1 MSSLP
6 QSVASDDPAARS
18 WGRGRRLALLGG
30 LALLCLLAFMTVG
43 VRTDWAFV
51 LEHRGAKVLTMA
63 LVACAIGLSTVV
75 FQTVSHNTILTPS
88 VMGLDALYLF
98 VQAAMV
104 LMLGAAGVSAMGEVG
119 RYALN
124 IVLMV
129 GFSVLLMRWLFV
141 GHASSLH
148 LMLLVGM
155 VGGIFFR
162 SLAGLAMRVLDP
174 NEFTALQDRMF
185 ANFNAVNL
193 QLLVPSLLLIAL
205 GSAWIWRQRHV
216 LDVISLGRD
225 AAIGLGLDYDGRV
238 LRLLAVV
245 ACMVAVSTALV
256 GPVIFF
262 GLLASNMAYH
272 AMGTRRHAWVL
283 PAAVLWGCVLL
294 MGGQVLLEQLFQFNT
309 VLSIVVEFLG
319 GIVFIVLLMRKGTQ

>member
-6 QSVASDDPAARS
+6 QSVASDGPAARS
-18 WGRGRRLALLGG
+18 WGHGARLALLGA

-43 VRTDWAFV
+43 VKTDWAFV

-98 VQAAMV
+98 VQASMV

-124 IVLMV
+124 IVLMM

-193 QLLVPSLLLIAL
+193 QLLLPSLLLIAL
-205 GSAWIWRQRHV
+205 GSAWN
-216 LDVISLGRD
+216 SLGSSTRD
-225 AAIGLGLDYDGRV
+225 RKST
-238 LRLLAVV
+238 RLNSSHVRISYAVF
-245 ACMVAVSTALV
+245 CL
-256 GPVIFF
+256 
-262 GLLASNMAYH
+262 
-272 AMGTRRHAWVL
+272 
-283 PAAVLWGCVLL
+283 
-294 MGGQVLLEQLFQFNT
+294 
-309 VLSIVVEFLG
+309 
-319 GIVFIVLLMRKGTQ
+319 KK

>member
-6 QSVASDDPAARS
+6 RAASSVAGASRT
-18 WGRGRRLALLGG
+18 WGPGARLALLGV

-63 LVACAIGLSTVV
+63 LVACGIGVSTVV
-75 FQTVSHNTILTPS
+75 FPTVSHNTILTPS

-104 LMLGAAGVSAMGEVG
+104 LLGAAGVSALGEVG

-124 IVLMV
+124 IALMV

-148 LMLLVGM
+148 LMLLVAM
-155 VGGIFFR
+155 VGVIFFR
-162 SLAGLAMRVLDP
+162 SLAVMAMRVLDP
-174 NEFTALQDRMF
+174 NEFTVLQDRMF

-193 QLLVPSLLLIAL
+193 QLLLPSLLLIAV
-205 GSAWIWRQRHV
+205 GSAWIWRQRRV

-225 AAIGLGLDYDGRV
+225 AAVSLGVDYERRV

-245 ACMVAVSTALV
+245 ACLVAVSTALV
-256 GPVIFF
+256 GPVVFF
-262 GLLASNMAYH
+262 GLLVSNMAYH

-294 MGGQVLLEQLFQFNT
+294 MGGQELLEQLFKIT
-309 VLSIVVEFLG
+309 TGLSIVVEFLG
-319 GIVFIVLLMRKGTQ
+319 GIVFIVLLMRKGTP

>member
-6 QSVASDDPAARS
+6 QTPPSFAGRPRA
-18 WGRGRRLALLGG
+18 WGLGTRLALLGV
-30 LALLCLLAFMTVG
+30 LALLCLAAFMTVG
-43 VRTDWAFV
+43 VKTDWAFV
-51 LEHRGAKVLTMA
+51 LEHRGTKVLTMA

-98 VQAAMV
+98 VQAALV
-104 LMLGAAGVSAMGEVG
+104 LLLGAAGVSGMGEIG

-124 IVLMV
+124 IALMM

-141 GHASSLH
+141 GHANSLH

-174 NEFTALQDRMF
+174 NEFTALQDRLF

-193 QLLVPSLLLIAL
+193 PLLAPSLLLIVP
-205 GSAWIWRQRHV
+205 GSAWIWCQRRV

-225 AAIGLGLDYDGRV
+225 AAISLGVDYEGRV

-245 ACMVAVSTALV
+245 ACLVAVSTALV
-256 GPVIFF
+256 GPVVFF
-262 GLLASNMAYH
+262 GLLVSNMAYH

-294 MGGQVLLEQLFQFNT
+294 LGGQVLLEQLFHFNT

-319 GIVFIVLLMRKGTQ
+319 GIVFIVLLMRKGTP

>member
-1 MSSLP
+1 MSSLR
-6 QSVASDDPAARS
+6 QTVSVAAVPLA
-18 WGRGRRLALLGG
+18 GGQGLRLALLGA
-30 LALLCLLAFMTVG
+30 LALACLAAFMTVG
-43 VRTDWAFV
+43 VKTDWGFV
-51 LEHRGAKVLTMA
+51 LQHRGVKVLTMA

-104 LMLGAAGVSAMGEVG
+104 LVLGAAGVSALGEVG
-119 RYALN
+119 RYGLN
-124 IVLMV
+124 IALMV
-129 GFSVLLMRWLFV
+129 GFSMLLLRWLFV

-174 NEFTALQDRMF
+174 NEFAVLQDRMF

-193 QLLVPSLLLIAL
+193 PLLAPSLLLIVL
-205 GSAWIWRQRHV
+205 GSAWIWRQRRV
-216 LDVISLGRD
+216 LDVMALGRD
-225 AAIGLGLDYDGRV
+225 AAISLGVAYEARV

-245 ACMVAVSTALV
+245 AAMVAVSTALV
-256 GPVIFF
+256 GPVVFF
-262 GLLASNMAYH
+262 GLLVSNLAYQ

-283 PAAVLWGCVLL
+283 PAAALWGCVLL
-294 MGGQVLLEQLFQFNT
+294 MGGQVLLEQWFKFNT

>member
-6 QSVASDDPAARS
+6 RAASSVAGASRT
-18 WGRGRRLALLGG
+18 WGPGARLALLGV

-63 LVACAIGLSTVV
+63 LV
-75 FQTVSHNTILTPS
+75 
-88 VMGLDALYLF
+88 
-98 VQAAMV
+98 
-104 LMLGAAGVSAMGEVG
+104 
-119 RYALN
+119 
-124 IVLMV
+124 
-129 GFSVLLMRWLFV
+129 
-141 GHASSLH
+141 
-148 LMLLVGM
+148 LLVGM

-174 NEFTALQDRMF
+174 NEFTVLQDRMF

-193 QLLVPSLLLIAL
+193 QLLLPSLLLIAV
-205 GSAWIWRQRHV
+205 GSAWIWRQRRV

-225 AAIGLGLDYDGRV
+225 AAVSLGVDYERRV

-245 ACMVAVSTALV
+245 ACLVAVSTALV
-256 GPVIFF
+256 GPVVFF
-262 GLLASNMAYH
+262 GLLVSNMAYH

-294 MGGQVLLEQLFQFNT
+294 MGGQVLLEQLFKFNT

-319 GIVFIVLLMRKGTQ
+319 GIVFIVLLMRKGTP

>member
-6 QSVASDDPAARS
+6 QDRPVSAAAPRA
-18 WGRGRRLALLGG
+18 WGPGLRLALLGA
-30 LALLCLLAFMTVG
+30 LALACLAAFMTVG
-43 VRTDWAFV
+43 VRTDWGFV
-51 LEHRGAKVLTMA
+51 LQHRGAKVLTMA

-104 LMLGAAGVSAMGEVG
+104 LMLGAAGVSGLGEIG

-124 IVLMV
+124 VALMV
-129 GFSVLLMRWLFV
+129 GFSMLLLRWLFV

-174 NEFTALQDRMF
+174 NEFSVLQDRMF

-193 QLLVPSLLLIAL
+193 PLLGPSLLLIVL
-205 GSAWIWRQRHV
+205 GSAWIWQQRRV
-216 LDVISLGRD
+216 LDVMALGRD
-225 AAIGLGLDYDGRV
+225 AAIGLGVDYEGRV

-256 GPVIFF
+256 GPVVFF
-262 GLLASNMAYH
+262 GLLVSNMAYQ

-283 PAAVLWGCVLL
+283 PAAVLWGCALL
-294 MGGQVLLEQLFQFNT
+294 MGGQVLLEHFFKFNT

>member
-1 MSSLP
+1 MTQHLPSPIISPQPAPTRGVTLSSYVLMAGALLLIMWQGLVPGMLCVCVGFLVTRALAGLLARAQPKARRGSLP
-6 QSVASDDPAARS
+6 RWTQLVAATIVILAP
-18 WGRGRRLALLGG
+18 LAL
-30 LALLCLLAFMTVG
+30 
-43 VRTDWAFV
+43 
-51 LEHRGAKVLTMA
+51 

-98 VQAAMV
+98 VQASMV

-124 IVLMV
+124 IVLMM

-193 QLLVPSLLLIAL
+193 QLLVPSLLL
-205 GSAWIWRQRHV
+205 
-216 LDVISLGRD
+216 
-225 AAIGLGLDYDGRV
+225 
-238 LRLLAVV
+238 AVV
-245 ACMVAVSTALV
+245 
-256 GPVIFF
+256 
-262 GLLASNMAYH
+262 
-272 AMGTRRHAWVL
+272 
-283 PAAVLWGCVLL
+283 
-294 MGGQVLLEQLFQFNT
+294 
-309 VLSIVVEFLG
+309 
-319 GIVFIVLLMRKGTQ
+319 

>member
-6 QSVASDDPAARS
+6 QSVACADPSARS

-205 GSAWIWRQRHV
+205 GSAWI
-216 LDVISLGRD
+216 
-225 AAIGLGLDYDGRV
+225 
-238 LRLLAVV
+238 
-245 ACMVAVSTALV
+245 
-256 GPVIFF
+256 
-262 GLLASNMAYH
+262 
-272 AMGTRRHAWVL
+272 
-283 PAAVLWGCVLL
+283 
-294 MGGQVLLEQLFQFNT
+294 
-309 VLSIVVEFLG
+309 
-319 GIVFIVLLMRKGTQ
+319 

>member
-1 MSSLP
+1 MNGRLP
-6 QSVASDDPAARS
+6 AHAATAPRPFT
-18 WGRGRRLALLGG
+18 GHGRRLALLAG

-51 LEHRGAKVLTMA
+51 LEHRGAKVLTML
-63 LVACAIGLSTVV
+63 LVAAAIGLSTVV

-104 LMLGAAGVSAMGEVG
+104 LALGAAGVSALGEVG

-129 GFSVLLMRWLFV
+129 GFAMLLMRWLFV
-141 GHASSLH
+141 GHANSLH
-148 LMLLVGM
+148 MMLLVGM

-174 NEFTALQDRMF
+174 NEFTVLQDRMF
-185 ANFNAVNL
+185 ANFNAVNM
-193 QLLVPSLLLIAL
+193 QLLGPSLLLIVL
-205 GSAWIWRQRHV
+205 GSGWVWRQRRL
-216 LDVISLGRD
+216 LDVIALGRD
-225 AAIGLGLDYDGRV
+225 AAVSLGVDYERRV
-238 LRLLAVV
+238 LLLLAVV
-245 ACMVAVSTALV
+245 AGLVAVSTALV
-256 GPVIFF
+256 GPVVFF
-262 GLLASNMAYH
+262 GLLVSNMAYQS
-272 AMGTRRHAWVL
+272 MGTRRHAWVL

-294 MGGQVLLEQLFQFNT
+294 LGGQVLLEQLFKFNT

-319 GIVFIVLLMRKGTQ
+319 GIAFIVLLMRKTRS

>member
-6 QSVASDDPAARS
+6 QSALPSAP
-18 WGRGRRLALLGG
+18 GRRTWSQGARLAWLSLLALAC
-30 LALLCLLAFMTVG
+30 LAAFMTVG
-43 VRTDWAFV
+43 VKTDWGFV
-51 LEHRGAKVLTMA
+51 LQHRGAKVLTMA

-104 LMLGAAGVSAMGEVG
+104 LVLGAAGVSALGEVG
-119 RYALN
+119 RYGLN
-124 IVLMV
+124 IALMV
-129 GFSVLLMRWLFV
+129 GFSMLLLRWLFV

-174 NEFTALQDRMF
+174 NEFSVLQDRMF

-193 QLLVPSLLLIAL
+193 PLLVPSLLLIVP
-205 GSAWIWRQRHV
+205 GSIWIWRQRRV
-216 LDVISLGRD
+216 LDVMALGRD
-225 AAIGLGLDYDGRV
+225 AAISLGVAYEARV

-245 ACMVAVSTALV
+245 AAMVAVSTALV
-256 GPVIFF
+256 GPVVFF
-262 GLLASNMAYH
+262 GLLVSNLAYQ

-294 MGGQVLLEQLFQFNT
+294 LGGQVLLEQWFKFNT

>member
-6 QSVASDDPAARS
+6 QSVACADPSARS

-256 GPVIFF
+256 GLSSSSACWSATWRITPWARAAMPGCCLRPCSGAACCSWAARCCWSSFSIQYRAEHRGGVP
-262 GLLASNMAYH
+262 GWNRLHRAAH
-272 AMGTRRHAWVL
+272 A
-283 PAAVLWGCVLL
+283 
-294 MGGQVLLEQLFQFNT
+294 Q
-309 VLSIVVEFLG
+309 
-319 GIVFIVLLMRKGTQ
+319 GTQ

>member
-6 QSVASDDPAARS
+6 QSVASDDPSARS

-245 ACMVAVSTALV
+245 AAMVAVSTALV
-256 GPVIFF
+256 GPVVFF
-262 GLLASNMAYH
+262 GLLVSNLAYQ